1 MTSSIANETVDH
13 SKNREPFSFYKFIT
27 NKYFLNVVSIVL
39 FLALW
44 DYVAKEKIF
53 RDSLARPL
61 EVVDQLYRLTYMKFA
76 GTNLIG
82 HIWASTQRV
91 LIGFIAAS
99 VVAVPL
105 GLFMALNKYVNAI
118 VKPLFDLFKPMPPI
132 AWVSI
137 AILWFGIGEMSKVFI
152 IIIGTPT
159 CMTLSA
165 SSAAS
170 AGMKS
175 STYASP
181 RRSPQSSPASRSP
194 SAPLGPAFWP
204 PN

>member
-105 GLFMALNKYVNAI
+105 GLFMALNK
-118 VKPLFDLFKPMPPI
+118 
-132 AWVSI
+132 
-137 AILWFGIGEMSKVFI
+137 
-152 IIIGTPT
+152 
-159 CMTLSA
+159 

>member
-105 GLFMALNKYVNAI
+105 M
-118 VKPLFDLFKPMPPI
+118 
-132 AWVSI
+132 
-137 AILWFGIGEMSKVFI
+137 FI
-152 IIIGTPT
+152 ILRDVQYYLKRFYLKRLTISFTTGF
-159 CMTLSA
+159 TLLLRSM
-165 SSAAS
+165 SS
-170 AGMKS
+170 G
-175 STYASP
+175 
-181 RRSPQSSPASRSP
+181 
-194 SAPLGPAFWP
+194 
-204 PN
+204 

>member
-105 GLFMALNKYVNAI
+105 GLFMALNKR
-118 VKPLFDLFKPMPPI
+118 L
-132 AWVSI
+132 
-137 AILWFGIGEMSKVFI
+137 
-152 IIIGTPT
+152 
-159 CMTLSA
+159 
-165 SSAAS
+165 
-170 AGMKS
+170 
-175 STYASP
+175 
-181 RRSPQSSPASRSP
+181 
-194 SAPLGPAFWP
+194 
-204 PN
+204 

>member
-27 NKYFLNVVSIVL
+27 NKYFLNVVPSPVPRL
-39 FLALW
+39 VGLRGE
-44 DYVAKEKIF
+44 EKIF

-105 GLFMALNKYVNAI
+105 GLFMA
-118 VKPLFDLFKPMPPI
+118 
-132 AWVSI
+132 
-137 AILWFGIGEMSKVFI
+137 
-152 IIIGTPT
+152 
-159 CMTLSA
+159 
-165 SSAAS
+165 
-170 AGMKS
+170 
-175 STYASP
+175 
-181 RRSPQSSPASRSP
+181 
-194 SAPLGPAFWP
+194 
-204 PN
+204 